1 MRREFLS
8 AVSEEIFKR
17 LCKGQTAPTTERGKT
32 MDQEPKYPTAICQ
45 WPKEDRPREKMMQ
58 YGEQALSNSELLA
71 ILLRTGTKGQSA
83 LDLARKVLHKFQTF
97 RNMSHT
103 DTRDWMEFKGLG
115 MAKIAQIKA
124 ALEIGRRF
132 REDETRLERPQI
144 KSAKDIVDI
153 LMPQMRDLKK
163 EVFKVVFLNS
173 QNRIIAIEDLEE
185 GTVNHAAPIIRE
197 IFQRA
202 LQHFAVSIICVHNHP
217 GGEVV
222 PSSEDAR
229 LTDALKKSGNFL
241 QIPLLDHIIVGN
253 NAYYSFKLEKS
264 FLREQ

>member
-1 MRREFLS
+1 
-8 AVSEEIFKR
+8 
-17 LCKGQTAPTTERGKT
+17 
-32 MDQEPKYPTAICQ
+32 MDQDQKYPTAICQ

-83 LDLARKVLHKFQTF
+83 LDLARKVIHKFKTF

-103 DTRDWMEFKGLG
+103 DTRDWLEFKGLG

-144 KSAKDIVDI
+144 KSAKDVVEI

-217 GGEVV
+217 SGDTK
-222 PSSEDAR
+222 PSPEDQMFTQK
-229 LTDALKKSGNFL
+229 LMESGQALDVK
-241 QIPLLDHIIVGN
+241 ITDHIILGN
-253 NAYYSFKLEKS
+253 
-264 FLREQ
+264 

>member
-1 MRREFLS
+1 
-8 AVSEEIFKR
+8 
-17 LCKGQTAPTTERGKT
+17 
-32 MDQEPKYPTAICQ
+32 MDQEPKYPTAICH

-71 ILLRTGTKGQSA
+71 ILLRTGSQGQSA
-83 LDLARKVLHKFQTF
+83 LDLARKVIHKFKTF

-103 DTRDWMEFKGLG
+103 DTRDWLEFKGVG
-115 MAKIAQIKA
+115 TAKIAQIKA

-132 REDETRLERPQI
+132 REDETRLERPRI
-144 KSAKDIVDI
+144 KSAQDIVDI
-153 LMPQMRDLKK
+153 LMPRMRDLKK

-217 GGEVV
+217 AGDVA
-222 PSSEDAR
+222 PSVEDKTFTKE
-229 LTDALKKSGNFL
+229 LCDAGKLMGIKV
-241 QIPLLDHIIVGN
+241 LDHVILGDN
-253 NAYYSFKLEKS
+253 EFYSFTDEGNISQKITIN
-264 FLREQ
+264 

>member
-1 MRREFLS
+1 MN
-8 AVSEEIFKR
+8 
-17 LCKGQTAPTTERGKT
+17 
-32 MDQEPKYPTAICQ
+32 QEPKYPTAICQ

-83 LDLARKVLHKFQTF
+83 LDLARKVIHKFKTF

-103 DTRDWMEFKGLG
+103 DTRDWLEFKGVG
-115 MAKIAQIKA
+115 TAKIAQIKA

-144 KSAKDIVDI
+144 KSAKDVVDI

-217 GGEVV
+217 AGKCEPSREDIEFTNKLTEAGRAIEV
-222 PSSEDAR
+222 
-229 LTDALKKSGNFL
+229 K
-241 QIPLLDHIIVGN
+241 LLDHLIIGDDC
-253 NAYYSFKLEKS
+253 YYNFSDKGLMG
-264 FLREQ
+264 

>member
-1 MRREFLS
+1 
-8 AVSEEIFKR
+8 
-17 LCKGQTAPTTERGKT
+17 
-32 MDQEPKYPTAICQ
+32 
-45 WPKEDRPREKMMQ
+45 MMQ

-83 LDLARKVLHKFQTF
+83 LDLARKILHKFKTF

-103 DTRDWMEFKGLG
+103 DTRDWLEFKGVG
-115 MAKIAQIKA
+115 TAKIAQVKA
-124 ALEIGRRF
+124 AFEIGRRF
-132 REDETRLERPQI
+132 REDETRLERPRI
-144 KSAKDIVDI
+144 KSVKDVVDI

-185 GTVNHAAPIIRE
+185 GTVNHASPIIRE

-217 GGEVV
+217 AGDAT
-222 PSSEDAR
+222 PSEEDKTFTCK
-229 LTDALKKSGNFL
+229 LIESGRVIGVNV
-241 QIPLLDHIIVGN
+241 LDHIILGDGKS
-253 NAYYSFKLEKS
+253 YSFQDNGLI
-264 FLREQ
+264 F

>member
-1 MRREFLS
+1 
-8 AVSEEIFKR
+8 
-17 LCKGQTAPTTERGKT
+17 
-32 MDQEPKYPTAICQ
+32 MDQEPKYPTAICH

-71 ILLRTGTKGQSA
+71 ILLRTGSKGQSA
-83 LDLARKVLHKFQTF
+83 LDLARKVIHKFKTF

-103 DTRDWMEFKGLG
+103 DTRDWLEFKGVG
-115 MAKIAQIKA
+115 TAKIAQIKA

-132 REDETRLERPQI
+132 REDETRLERPRI
-144 KSAKDIVDI
+144 KSAQDIVDI

-163 EVFKVVFLNS
+163 EVFKVAFLNS
-173 QNRIIAIEDLEE
+173 QNRVIAIEDLEE

-217 GGEVV
+217 GGVV
-222 PSSEDAR
+222 APSREDTEFSR
-229 LTDALKKSGNFL
+229 KMRQVGDSL
-241 QIPLLDHIIVGN
+241 QVKILDHVIIGN
-253 NAYYSFKLEKS
+253 DQYYSFSDECLI
-264 FLREQ
+264 

>member
-1 MRREFLS
+1 
-8 AVSEEIFKR
+8 
-17 LCKGQTAPTTERGKT
+17 
-32 MDQEPKYPTAICQ
+32 MDQELKYPTAICQ
-45 WPKEDRPREKMMQ
+45 WPKEDRPREKMMR

-71 ILLRTGTKGQSA
+71 ILLRTGTKGESA
-83 LDLARKVLHKFQTF
+83 LDLARKVIHKFKTF

-103 DTRDWMEFKGLG
+103 DTRDWLELKGLG
-115 MAKIAQIKA
+115 LAKIAQVKA

-132 REDETRLERPQI
+132 REDETRLERPRI
-144 KSAKDIVDI
+144 KSAQDIVDI

-202 LQHFAVSIICVHNHP
+202 LQHFSVSIICAHNHP
-217 GGEVV
+217 AGEVR
-222 PSSEDAR
+222 PSDEDKAFTQK
-229 LTDALKKSGNFL
+229 LVESGKTL
-241 QIPLLDHIIVGN
+241 GIKVLDHIILGSN
-253 NAYYSFKLEKS
+253 GCYSFEDEKS
-264 FLREQ
+264 MG